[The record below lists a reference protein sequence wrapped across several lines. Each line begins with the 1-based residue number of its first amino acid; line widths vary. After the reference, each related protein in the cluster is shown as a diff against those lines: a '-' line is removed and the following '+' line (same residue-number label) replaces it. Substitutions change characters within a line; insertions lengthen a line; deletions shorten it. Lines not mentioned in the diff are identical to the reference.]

1 MDSQRP
7 SDRVPHILIFID
19 WYEPAFRAGGPVRS
33 VVNLVSRLSGR
44 YRFSVIASA
53 FDYGNPQAMAQ
64 VPHDQWVERQ
74 HGEKVKYCSKLGFR
88 ACYQAIR
95 DADCDRV
102 YIQSMFSP
110 RYGIF
115 PLLAARLLGKKVIV
129 APRGM
134 LHPTALA
141 IKRQRKI
148 AFLRIVRFLGLYRSV
163 VFQAVDNWEADFVKE
178 QFPRNRV
185 FRATN
190 MAALPGQRDPAER
203 KYPDT
208 LRLVSVA
215 RISPEKNNLF
225 LLRIL
230 SQLPFPVE
238 ADIYGAPGSDQKY
251 VAQFKLALQQLP
263 PHVQVRWDGFLSP
276 EELSEKLQQ
285 ADWFALSTLGENF
298 GHAIFEAM
306 ANGLPVIIGDNT
318 PWKGLA
324 AIGAGFDLP
333 ARDEQAWLQAFESAF
348 RTDAVVYAGMSA
360 AALQLVRTTA
370 GSDTSYDQYRELFE
384 A

>member
-1 MDSQRP
+1 
-7 SDRVPHILIFID
+7 
-19 WYEPAFRAGGPVRS
+19 
-33 VVNLVSRLSGR
+33 
-44 YRFSVIASA
+44 
-53 FDYGNPQAMAQ
+53 MAQ

-148 AFLRIVRFLGLYRSV
+148 AFLRIVRFLGLYRGV